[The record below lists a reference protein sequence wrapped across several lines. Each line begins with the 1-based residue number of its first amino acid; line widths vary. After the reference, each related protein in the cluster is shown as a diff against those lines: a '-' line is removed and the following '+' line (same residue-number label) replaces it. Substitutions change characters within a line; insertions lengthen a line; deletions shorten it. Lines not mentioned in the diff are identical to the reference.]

1 MHGAPSPTSLGRGQ
15 RRTYPRGVPLIITIL
30 LLGLGAGFLLWRGY
44 SPGQWDQP
52 LIRRAGWIGILSAFG
67 LFVLAVWAS
76 FASDESAF
84 ARALLSN
91 WFES

>member
-1 MHGAPSPTSLGRGQ
+1 M
-15 RRTYPRGVPLIITIL
+15 PLVITIL
-30 LLGLGAGFLLWRGY
+30 AAAALGGTLLWWGY
-44 SPGQWDQP
+44 QPQQWDQP
-52 LIRRAGWIGILSAFG
+52 LIRRTGLALGLAAFG

-76 FASDESAF
+76 FATDESEL

>member
-1 MHGAPSPTSLGRGQ
+1 M
-15 RRTYPRGVPLIITIL
+15 PLIITIL
-30 LLGLGAGFLLWRGY
+30 LLVVGAAFLLWRGY
-44 SPGQWDQP
+44 QPEQWEQP
-52 LIRRAGWIGILSAFG
+52 LIRRAGWIAGLAAFG

-76 FASDESAF
+76 FATDESAF